1 MADTA
6 AAADTAVEGAARE
19 AAPAGSRSYPHL
31 WFDEQGRHWIDDTN
45 IKVMEVVLD
54 HTASGMSPQQIHEE
68 YPDLS
73 LAQIHAALTYYFDH
87 KQAMDEEIERD
98 RREYEALRA
107 EANAK
112 SPLIQR
118 LRAEGKI
125 P

>member
-1 MADTA
+1 MAEAA
-6 AAADTAVEGAARE
+6 AAADAAGQV
-19 AAPAGSRSYPHL
+19 AASGTETSDSPTYPHL
-31 WFDEQGRHWIDDTN
+31 WFDDRGRPWIDDTN
-45 IKVMEVVLD
+45 IKVIEVVLD
-54 HTASGMSPQQIHEE
+54 HTASGMSPQQIHDE

-87 KQAMDEEIERD
+87 KQAMDDEIERQ
-98 RREYEALRA
+98 RREYETMRA

-118 LRAEGKI
+118 LRAQGKL